1 MQRVDIIILIKT
13 LTEINIMKV
22 IFNEI
27 LYSHFMRVF
36 SEKRRKARKLLP
48 LPATMTSLSII
59 TKLHKQF
66 GDKTH
71 KYSKTQY

>member
-13 LTEINIMKV
+13 LTEIDIMKV

-36 SEKRRKARKLLP
+36 S
-48 LPATMTSLSII
+48 
-59 TKLHKQF
+59 
-66 GDKTH
+66 
-71 KYSKTQY
+71 